1 MSFMT
6 IAKATSE
13 NVMSQDTWDEAS
25 RIIAEAE
32 TYLGEMPRI
41 VVCGKTGAGKSS
53 LINALLDREVNRV
66 GHSEPTTQEEQEEAW
81 TLGEKSL
88 HILDVPGFGEA
99 DKHQDRLD
107 FIFRQLSISHV
118 GLLVVGAPD
127 RAWEYERQFAQSVAE
142 VDADFPLL
150 VVGNRI
156 DMFNPVREWQ
166 PQSLNLTEPST
177 QKEKAIVEWGQ
188 ALRAACG
195 VQEDRLLLTSA
206 GESFHD
212 SEGRFG
218 LEALARAVV
227 FTLPAAVQNAAAR
240 AFKVDVSKKDMAE
253 KCIWAASVT
262 AATIAMSPI
271 PLADCIPLAALQ
283 LALIVHIADIYGKIM
298 TKQTAWNLL
307 SPVAASFAGR
317 MALAS
322 LLDFFPGIGTIAGG
336 LIGAGIAGPMTY
348 AIGKT
353 YLTFFASNN
362 FTPSSEEVRELLKAN
377 YRKAREKRQEMEDE
391 AAQHASTM

>member
-1 MSFMT
+1 M
-6 IAKATSE
+6 
-13 NVMSQDTWDEAS
+13 
-25 RIIAEAE
+25 
-32 TYLGEMPRI
+32 
-41 VVCGKTGAGKSS
+41 
-53 LINALLDREVNRV
+53 
-66 GHSEPTTQEEQEEAW
+66 
-81 TLGEKSL
+81 
-88 HILDVPGFGEA
+88 PGFGEA

-212 SEGRFG
+212 CEGRFG
-218 LEALARAVV
+218 LEALARAV
-227 FTLPAAVQNAAAR
+227 
-240 AFKVDVSKKDMAE
+240 
-253 KCIWAASVT
+253 
-262 AATIAMSPI
+262 
-271 PLADCIPLAALQ
+271 
-283 LALIVHIADIYGKIM
+283 
-298 TKQTAWNLL
+298 
-307 SPVAASFAGR
+307 
-317 MALAS
+317 
-322 LLDFFPGIGTIAGG
+322 
-336 LIGAGIAGPMTY
+336 
-348 AIGKT
+348 
-353 YLTFFASNN
+353 
-362 FTPSSEEVRELLKAN
+362 
-377 YRKAREKRQEMEDE
+377 
-391 AAQHASTM
+391 

>member
-1 MSFMT
+1 
-6 IAKATSE
+6 
-13 NVMSQDTWDEAS
+13 
-25 RIIAEAE
+25 
-32 TYLGEMPRI
+32 
-41 VVCGKTGAGKSS
+41 
-53 LINALLDREVNRV
+53 
-66 GHSEPTTQEEQEEAW
+66 
-81 TLGEKSL
+81 
-88 HILDVPGFGEA
+88 
-99 DKHQDRLD
+99 
-107 FIFRQLSISHV
+107 
-118 GLLVVGAPD
+118 
-127 RAWEYERQFAQSVAE
+127 
-142 VDADFPLL
+142 
-150 VVGNRI
+150 
-156 DMFNPVREWQ
+156 
-166 PQSLNLTEPST
+166 
-177 QKEKAIVEWGQ
+177 
-188 ALRAACG
+188 
-195 VQEDRLLLTSA
+195 
-206 GESFHD
+206 
-212 SEGRFG
+212 
-218 LEALARAVV
+218 
-227 FTLPAAVQNAAAR
+227 
-240 AFKVDVSKKDMAE
+240 MAE
-253 KCIWAASVT
+253 KYIWAASVT